1 MKKIS
6 QIKSN
11 VSKSTQDRAIIFD
24 SGALISLAMNGLL
37 PELKELKKIFKG
49 KFIITNE
56 VKKEIIDKP
65 ITIKRFELEALRLKE
80 LLDKK
85 VIEMPVCVNVQE
97 GEISEKTSEIL
108 KVANNTFI
116 GRGKNIKL
124 IGLGESSCLALS
136 RILGEKGIKNVIAV
150 DERTTRMLGEKPEN
164 LEKLMGKKLH
174 TKITFKK
181 ENFKFF
187 EGFKFVRSAELIYVA
202 HKKGLIKLGNGLL
215 LDALL
220 WAVKFK
226 GCAISGDEIKE
237 IKRIG

>member
-97 GEISEKTSEIL
+97 GEIQI
-108 KVANNTFI
+108 NWF
-116 GRGKNIKL
+116 R
-124 IGLGESSCLALS
+124 
-136 RILGEKGIKNVIAV
+136 
-150 DERTTRMLGEKPEN
+150 
-164 LEKLMGKKLH
+164 
-174 TKITFKK
+174 
-181 ENFKFF
+181 
-187 EGFKFVRSAELIYVA
+187 
-202 HKKGLIKLGNGLL
+202 
-215 LDALL
+215 
-220 WAVKFK
+220 
-226 GCAISGDEIKE
+226 
-237 IKRIG
+237 